1 MGRLSTVVE
10 DPRLCCPDCGT
21 DHTGHHHWYTV
32 ELTELTLEGR
42 KKVPVQQEIRRCNN
56 PSCARQTFVVHA
68 AQTGV
73 GGHYTAA
80 SQRYCV
86 EKVTKSGLSYTRTV
100 EEIHRETGVVLS
112 LSVLYDWVKVA
123 TSLPEPGSDAE
134 EAQDSGSAPE
144 ASPETASDDA
154 EKKGS

>member
-1 MGRLSTVVE
+1 MGRLSTIVE

-56 PSCARQTFVVHA
+56 PSCARKTFVVHA

-73 GGHYTAA
+73 GGHYTAR

-86 EKVTKSGLSYTRTV
+86 EKATKSGLSYNRTV
-100 EEIHRETGVVLS
+100 AEIHRETGVVLS

-123 TSLPEPGSDAE
+123 TSLQASGSDSE
-134 EAQDSGSAPE
+134 DAQVPGSAPE
-144 ASPETASDDA
+144 ASPETAWEDA